1 MTALKSFFEAHDKP
15 MTVTNNKKVDSDIM
29 CFQLINMRT
38 ANKTA
43 YVAAKTAAFVT
54 VEVNGK
60 VTMKGNAD
68 SYEFPEKLAHGTSV
82 ENALNILL
90 DGAINPG
97 PGIAGE
103 GIYAFAVQKDDSNSL
118 APLLAAWRRTAT
130 GGYNKG
136 AVVPSRHRDTW
147 QSKYGCPRRRYRS
160 K

>member
-1 MTALKSFFEAHDKP
+1 MQC
-15 MTVTNNKKVDSDIM
+15 NKIGDETSNQQQKVDSDIV
-29 CFQLINMRT
+29 CFQLINMRS

-68 SYEFPEKLAHGTSV
+68 SYEFPEKLAYGTSV

-103 GIYAFAVQKDDSNSL
+103 GIYAFPVQKDDSNSL

-130 GGYNKG
+130 GGYNTG
-136 AVVPSRHRDTW
+136 AVFIMKCHRGIVINGKG
-147 QSKYGCPRRRYRS
+147 KYGCPRRRYRS